1 MDFPAGAFTNFRA
14 IDGFFHI
21 FWRIYSRVAPESP
34 ESQLDSL
41 ENSALKS
48 SNEIRSS
55 ILALRN
61 IGCLVSQLTK
71 RCDLWIFSADPNFDA
86 LRQVS
91 MSRQPGEDLISAGN
105 VTFLNAASG
114 VNTAAE
120 IKHRLLSEPQSSIF
134 NSAAKQNNSMPS
146 LGDYSQLQSL
156 ATYSAF
162 YEAFISATSKAL
174 TLSFTKQQKV
184 IPLGTRTLYSSLDE
198 NGHRSGE
205 DDSPCA
211 QKFTSFLSTLDINMT
226 SKGRLVISLSTLPQP
241 GLEQLCRGSESDKP
255 ATCPNDDLWLAP
267 SGILCRLT
275 SIEEYQSTPSN
286 IVSSGHVGATR
297 HEAELPAGKNIAN
310 TREWKRTVTEW
321 LKTFGLYL
329 NDPETELWVGVEI
342 NMLDRPFHDTFSKS
356 TSNHRTA
363 LPFIQIL
370 WPAKLCFSRS
380 RSKVTV
386 PINPTEFFSGQAESP
401 LQFAERWVNE
411 PFPRGH
417 PFGHN
422 KTSDGS
428 SEHEKQQPKPS
439 APSPPRLDRS
449 GIPESLA
456 RTITL
461 PEAQLASAVYPTPP
475 GGALTQNMGA
485 TIVSET
491 LGASTTDA
499 LNYPSAQSDSIY
511 NETSGSTAYFRG
523 NSELLHPSLDGAPPE
538 LGIGSG
544 LYDTAADEDFFG
556 AMDVANFDSK
566 GITEA
571 DFNFFDEPHFAGVA
585 GDLDMKTEEPET
597 LQQHTESNFT
607 TPYNSNTAM
616 SITEPDHSNTDQ
628 SHSLTTSN
636 GDAYIKRSTVSSL
649 VATAG
654 DGQISGGTAEL
665 DHVASTHGRRRRPI
679 SPPLSPV
686 QIKKIL
692 SPEVPPLPKSKSFKS
707 EISKIHAVQNQ
718 YSPVI
723 FQPKLWSSDKKYKMD
738 GRFWFTPGRAHVT
751 PNLSSYPSDIPTI
764 GFPEKGRKG
773 RRKPPLIRALSGPLV
788 SENSPE
794 ADVQSPCVS
803 SSDSSDDGS
812 VTDRGSSP
820 SSPPITAFHPKRKRD
835 YDGGGNSTPSSLER
849 HTQAS
854 DEDHKPLNEHQLA
867 LLGVFLSEAVDW
879 PLTGYF
885 SRKKNDVF
893 PVFSRRED
901 LLQIAQLV
909 VDQITQSSLPHIH
922 DDLHQPDWVDD
933 WGDVLSRSLF
943 DNNDDLGLMSK
954 LDLRTYAT
962 LEDGPNSRKDTA
974 SLKPNVAGSICKIC
988 CPHVKVHRGS
998 DYLEILPPAIGFWET
1013 FGLEP
1018 LQGEKNIIPFCIYP
1032 PNATEAADTFMD
1044 RLGLVYS
1051 SGNFGSH
1058 SRPNKVNG
1066 LVPWSLNAASD
1077 QDYTSLMHALNVSCE
1092 NLGSALSNISA
1103 TQENVVI
1110 YIINPFV
1117 YDAAIVDI
1125 CSAFLRLFHK
1135 YVGDS
1140 DRHHPRQLNE
1150 LVLQIIPLAFIA
1162 SPDSIV
1168 VPTQMDYLRL
1178 ALEVY
1183 SRCPPKDRSSDW
1195 LGCAPPLVL
1204 ADPVPRVVP
1213 FRLSPESV
1221 APLEEAKCLHVAY
1234 SQSVDQRW
1242 VTAAWTDN
1250 SGRHQTALSYC
1261 LRERDSPV
1269 SRSISEI
1276 RTQIWETSKEI
1287 MDMSSSHW
1295 RFMVVKDEPIGSE
1308 EIESKDTTL
1317 SAPSCGMHP
1326 SLTQASLVW
1335 KSLLDQYNRSKAI
1348 KVEFG
1353 ILCINT
1359 KPGLSLKL
1367 PSVPLQFSTLSQQSI
1382 QNGPSTTTPGSTP
1395 RPVPSPDPSGPAATP
1410 PTANTPMF
1418 ADQQQPTPQ
1427 QTQQPTPDSD
1437 QDTILIDKSDETWG
1451 VTLSHRLNNSYSLSK
1466 YQPALASG
1474 YLFRRSGTSDTDGQA
1489 AMTVNIIYTNS
1500 RRPIDH
1506 LLKDILRMYREL
1518 ATLAQARGIVHA
1530 QGNSSLPW
1538 HIMTA
1543 VKGQEVLCYTL

>member
-1 MDFPAGAFTNFRA
+1 MDFPAGALTNFRA

-21 FWRIYSRVAPESP
+21 FWRIYSRVASESP
-34 ESQLDSL
+34 GSQFDSL
-41 ENSALKS
+41 ESSALRN

-61 IGCLVSQLTK
+61 IGCLVSQLAK
-71 RCDLWIFSADPNFDA
+71 RCDLWIFSTDPSFDA

-91 MSRQPGEDLISAGN
+91 RSRKPGEDLIVVGN

-120 IKHRLLSEPQSSIF
+120 IKHRLLSDPESSIF
-134 NSAAKQNNSMPS
+134 NSTTTQNNFRPS
-146 LGDYSQLQSL
+146 LSECSQLQHL

-174 TLSFTKQQKV
+174 TLNFAKRQKV

-198 NGHRSGE
+198 NRNQSGE
-205 DDSPCA
+205 NGSPCA
-211 QKFTSFLSTLDINMT
+211 QKSTSFLSTLDINMT

-241 GLEQLCRGSESDKP
+241 GLEQLRLGSESDKT
-255 ATCPNDDLWLAP
+255 ATSLNEDLWLAP
-267 SGILCRLT
+267 SGLLCRLT
-275 SIEEYQSTPSN
+275 SIDEYQSTHSN
-286 IVSSGHVGATR
+286 IFSSSQVGAA
-297 HEAELPAGKNIAN
+297 HEAGLPAGKNVAN
-310 TREWKRTVTEW
+310 TREWKKTVTEW
-321 LKTFGLYL
+321 LKIFGLYL
-329 NDPETELWVGVEI
+329 NDPETELWVRVEI
-342 NMLDRPFHDTFSKS
+342 NALDRPFYDTFSKS
-356 TSNHRTA
+356 TWNHRTA
-363 LPFIQIL
+363 PPFIQIL
-370 WPAKLCFSRS
+370 WPAKLCFTRS
-380 RSKVTV
+380 HSKVTA

-401 LQFAERWVNE
+401 LQFAERCINE
-411 PFPRGH
+411 PFPMSQPLGL
-417 PFGHN
+417 N
-422 KTSDGS
+422 KSSDGS
-428 SEHEKQQPKPS
+428 SELEKQLLKPS
-439 APSPPRLDRS
+439 EPSPLRLDRPD
-449 GIPESLA
+449 IPESLA
-456 RTITL
+456 KTINL

-475 GGALTQNMGA
+475 GGALTQNIG
-485 TIVSET
+485 TNIVSEV

-499 LNYPSAQSDSIY
+499 LNTDALNYPSTQSESVY
-511 NETSGSTAYFRG
+511 NEASGSTAYFRG
-523 NSELLHPSLDGAPPE
+523 NSELLPHNLDGASSE

-556 AMDVANFDSK
+556 DMDVANFDSK

-571 DFNFFDEPHFAGVA
+571 DFNFFDEPDFAGLT
-585 GDLDMKTEEPET
+585 GDLDMKTGEPET
-597 LQQHTESNFT
+597 RQQHAESNLD

-616 SITEPDHSNTDQ
+616 SRAEPDRSNTDR
-628 SHSLTTSN
+628 SHPLTTSN
-636 GDAYIKRSTVSSL
+636 DGVCMKHSTVGPL
-649 VATAG
+649 VATAAES
-654 DGQISGGTAEL
+654 QISGGAAEFRP
-665 DHVASTHGRRRRPI
+665 VSSTHGPRKRPI

-692 SPEVPPLPKSKSFKS
+692 SPDVPSLLKSKSELS
-707 EISKIHAVQNQ
+707 ELSKIRAVQNQ

-723 FQPKLWSSDKKYKMD
+723 FQPKLWSSDKKYKLD

-751 PNLSSYPSDIPTI
+751 SNLGSYPSDIPTI
-764 GFPEKGRKG
+764 GFPEKGRNG
-773 RRKPPLIRALSGPLV
+773 RPKPPPIRMSSASNNV
-788 SENSPE
+788 PE
-794 ADVQSPCVS
+794 AELQSPSTS
-803 SSDSSDDGS
+803 SFDSSDDGS
-812 VTDRGSSP
+812 GTDRGSNA
-820 SSPPITAFHPKRKRD
+820 SSPRIGASFRPKRKRD
-835 YDGGGNSTPSSLER
+835 YEGGGNSTPSSLEG
-849 HTQAS
+849 HTHAS
-854 DEDHKPLNEHQLA
+854 HEDITPLNEHQLA
-867 LLGVFLSEAVDW
+867 LLGIFLSEAVDW

-901 LLQIAQLV
+901 LLQVAQLV
-909 VDQITQSSLPHIH
+909 VDQITQSSLLHIH
-922 DDLHQPDWVDD
+922 DDLHKPEWVDWD
-933 WGDVLSRSLF
+933 DVLSRSLF
-943 DNNDDLGLMSK
+943 DNNDGLGHMSR
-954 LDLRTYAT
+954 LDLRSYAT
-962 LEDGPNSRKDTA
+962 LEDGPNSRKEMP
-974 SLKPNVAGSICKIC
+974 SIRPNIAGSICKIC
-988 CPHVKVHRGS
+988 CPHVKVHRGN
-998 DYLEILPPAIGFWET
+998 DYLEILPPATGFWET

-1032 PNATEAADTFMD
+1032 PNVTEAADAFMD

-1058 SRPNKVNG
+1058 TRPNKVNG

-1103 TQENVVI
+1103 TDANVVI

-1135 YVGDS
+1135 YVGDV
-1140 DRHHPRQLNE
+1140 DRHHTRQLNE
-1150 LVLQIIPLAFIA
+1150 LVLQIIPLEFIA
-1162 SPDSIV
+1162 SPDSLV

-1213 FRLSPESV
+1213 FRLVSESV
-1221 APLEEAKCLHVAY
+1221 VPLEEAKCLHVAY

-1250 SGRHQTALSYC
+1250 SGRHQTTLSYC

-1276 RTQIWETSKEI
+1276 RTQIWETSKDI

-1295 RFMVVKDEPIGSE
+1295 RFMVVKDEPVGSDE
-1308 EIESKDTTL
+1308 VE
-1317 SAPSCGMHP
+1317 M
-1326 SLTQASLVW
+1326 W
-1335 KSLLDQYNRSKAI
+1335 KSLLDQYNRDKTI
-1348 KVEFG
+1348 KVELG
-1353 ILCINT
+1353 IICINT

-1367 PSVPLQFSTLSQQSI
+1367 PSSPLQLSALSQQST

-1410 PTANTPMF
+1410 PTANTPIF

-1427 QTQQPTPDSD
+1427 QTQQPSPDSD
-1437 QDTILIDKSDETWG
+1437 LDTILIDKSDETWG
-1451 VTLSHRLNNSYSLSK
+1451 VTLSHRLNSSYSLTK

-1489 AMTVNIIYTNS
+1489 VMTVNIIYTNS

-1506 LLKDILRMYREL
+1506 FLKDILRMYREL

-1530 QGNSSLPW
+1530 QGNSHYPGIS
-1538 HIMTA
+1538 
-1543 VKGQEVLCYTL
+1543 